1 VSALLCCVCSSS
13 RSRGVLW
20 CDTGGSPHLSL
31 SPRERKKDRK
41 ERMETKRGPCL
52 RGSGSTVRLNKGN
65 SLSFSRFYSKMG
77 YRVRMELERGENGV
91 IHGPVGHNL
100 RVSDHTDS
108 PGFWQHVVKC
118 QICHL
123 IRNSLN
129 AKWLN
134 FLQCTLFKRSTS
146 SLFSFT

>member
-1 VSALLCCVCSSS
+1 VVEWSGEWRGWLGFKLPRSVSALLCCVCSSS

-65 SLSFSRFYSKMG
+65 GLSFIDSTILK
-77 YRVRMELERGENGV
+77 NG
-91 IHGPVGHNL
+91 L
-100 RVSDHTDS
+100 
-108 PGFWQHVVKC
+108 
-118 QICHL
+118 
-123 IRNSLN
+123 
-129 AKWLN
+129 
-134 FLQCTLFKRSTS
+134 
-146 SLFSFT
+146 